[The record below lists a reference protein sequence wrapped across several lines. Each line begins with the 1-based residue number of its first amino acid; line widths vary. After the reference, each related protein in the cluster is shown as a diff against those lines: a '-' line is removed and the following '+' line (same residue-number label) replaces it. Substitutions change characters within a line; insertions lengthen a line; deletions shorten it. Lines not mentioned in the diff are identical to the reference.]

1 MSYTRIVMRASI
13 RNNMRLK
20 IALGILLSVT
30 FICVAGVTILFCI
43 LLLEPGMG
51 SAIPDRS
58 RLEAYL
64 GIIVY
69 AASFLGVGITLNS
82 FAFQSL
88 VREKTRGNLQ
98 SLLATPVKPKDIWMG
113 KSLSILV
120 PGTIFGSALAVLV
133 LVIVNAVYFLPD
145 IGFVFNPWI
154 ALSSFVGVPLVYL
167 ALGLLVH
174 LVGLTSRAANGNVIA
189 QLFLPVMVNVMIQV
203 AVHDIID
210 ASSWLFLMANL
221 GLATV
226 IGTII
231 IGLRSRLTTE
241 NIILSN

>member
-1 MSYTRIVMRASI
+1 MSYTRLVMRAGM
-13 RNNMRLK
+13 RNNRRLK
-20 IALGILLSVT
+20 VAIGILLSVT

-43 LLLEPGMG
+43 LLLEPEME
-51 SAIPDRS
+51 STVLDRS

-88 VREKTRGNLQ
+88 VREKARGNLQ

-120 PGTIFGSALAVLV
+120 PGTLFGSILAVLV
-133 LVIVNAVYFLPD
+133 LIIVNAVYFFPD
-145 IGFVFNPWI
+145 IGFVLNPWI
-154 ALSSFVGVPLVYL
+154 ALSSFLGVPLVYL

-203 AVHDIID
+203 AVHDVID
-210 ASSWLFLMANL
+210 ASSWLFLAMNL
-221 GLATV
+221 GLAAV
-226 IGTII
+226 IGTIV

-241 NIILSN
+241 RIILSN

>member
-1 MSYTRIVMRASI
+1 MWASM
-13 RNNMRLK
+13 RNNRRLK
-20 IALGILLSVT
+20 VAIGILLSVT

-43 LLLEPGMG
+43 LLLEPEMG
-51 SAIPDRS
+51 SAELDRS

-88 VREKTRGNLQ
+88 VREKARGNLQ

-120 PGTIFGSALAVLV
+120 PGTLFGSILAMLV
-133 LVIVNAVYFLPD
+133 LVVVNAVYFLPD
-145 IGFVFNPWI
+145 IGFVLNPWI

-203 AVHDIID
+203 AVHDVVD
-210 ASSWLFLMANL
+210 AGSWLFLAMNL
-221 GLATV
+221 GLAAV
-226 IGTII
+226 IGAIV

-241 NIILSN
+241 RIIFSN

>member
-1 MSYTRIVMRASI
+1 MRASM
-13 RNNMRLK
+13 RNNRRLK
-20 IALGILLSVT
+20 VAIGILLSIT

-43 LLLEPGMG
+43 LLLEPEMG
-51 SAIPDRS
+51 STELDRS

-88 VREKTRGNLQ
+88 VREKARGNLQ

-120 PGTIFGSALAVLV
+120 PGTLFGSILAMLV
-133 LVIVNAVYFLPD
+133 LVIVNAIYFLPD
-145 IGFVFNPWI
+145 IGFVLNPWI

-203 AVHDIID
+203 AVHDVID
-210 ASSWLFLMANL
+210 AGSWLFLAMNL
-221 GLATV
+221 GLAAV
-226 IGTII
+226 IGII
-231 IGLRSRLTTE
+231 VIGLRSGLTTE
-241 NIILSN
+241 RIILSN

>member
-1 MSYTRIVMRASI
+1 MSYTRLIMRASI
-13 RNNMRLK
+13 RSNLRLK
-20 IALGILLSVT
+20 IALGIVLSIT
-30 FICVAGVTILFCI
+30 YICVAGVTILFCI
-43 LLLEPGMG
+43 LLLEPEMG
-51 SAIPDRS
+51 SVVPDRS

-98 SLLATPVKPKDIWMG
+98 SLLATPVRPKDIWMG

-120 PGTIFGSALAVLV
+120 PGTLFGSALAVLV
-133 LVIVNAVYFLPD
+133 LVIVNGVYFLPG
-145 IGFVFNPWI
+145 IGFVLNPWI

-189 QLFLPVMVNVMIQV
+189 QLFLPVMVNVMIQL
-203 AVHDIID
+203 AVHDVID
-210 ASSWLFLMANL
+210 ASSWLFLAINL
-221 GLATV
+221 GLAAV
-226 IGTII
+226 IGTIV
-231 IGLRSRLTTE
+231 IGLRSRLTAE

>member
-1 MSYTRIVMRASI
+1 M
-13 RNNMRLK
+13 RNNRRLK
-20 IALGILLSVT
+20 VAIGILLSVT

-43 LLLEPGMG
+43 LLLEPEMG
-51 SAIPDRS
+51 SAELDRS

-88 VREKTRGNLQ
+88 VREKARGNLQ

-120 PGTIFGSALAVLV
+120 PGTLFGSILAMLV
-133 LVIVNAVYFLPD
+133 LVVVNAVYFLPD
-145 IGFVFNPWI
+145 IGFVLNPWI

-203 AVHDIID
+203 AVHDVVD
-210 ASSWLFLMANL
+210 AGSWLFLAMNL
-221 GLATV
+221 GLAAV
-226 IGTII
+226 IGAIV

-241 NIILSN
+241 RIIFSN

>member
-1 MSYTRIVMRASI
+1 MRYIGLVMWASM
-13 RNNMRLK
+13 RNNRRLK
-20 IALGILLSVT
+20 VAIGILLSVT

-43 LLLEPGMG
+43 LLLEPEMG
-51 SAIPDRS
+51 SAELDRS

-88 VREKTRGNLQ
+88 VREKARGNLQ

-120 PGTIFGSALAVLV
+120 PGTLFGSILAMLV
-133 LVIVNAVYFLPD
+133 LVVVNAVYFLPD
-145 IGFVFNPWI
+145 IGFVLNPWI

-203 AVHDIID
+203 AVHDVVD
-210 ASSWLFLMANL
+210 AGSWLFLAMNL
-221 GLATV
+221 GLAAV
-226 IGTII
+226 IGAIV

-241 NIILSN
+241 RIIFSN

>member
-1 MSYTRIVMRASI
+1 MRASM
-13 RNNMRLK
+13 RSNVRLK

-30 FICVAGVTILFCI
+30 FICVAGVTILFGI
-43 LLLEPGMG
+43 LLLEPEMG

-98 SLLATPVKPKDIWMG
+98 SLLATPVRPKDIWMG

-120 PGTIFGSALAVLV
+120 PGTVFGSILAVLV

-174 LVGLTSRAANGNVIA
+174 LVGLTSRAATGNVIA
-189 QLFLPVMVNVMIQV
+189 QLFLPVMVNVVIQV
-203 AVHDIID
+203 AVHDVID
-210 ASSWLFLMANL
+210 AGSWLFLAMNL
-221 GLATV
+221 GLAAV

>member
-1 MSYTRIVMRASI
+1 MRAGM
-13 RNNMRLK
+13 RNNRRLK
-20 IALGILLSVT
+20 VAIGILLSVT

-43 LLLEPGMG
+43 LLLEPEME
-51 SAIPDRS
+51 STVLDRS

-88 VREKTRGNLQ
+88 VREKARGNLQ

-120 PGTIFGSALAVLV
+120 PGTLFGSILAVLV
-133 LVIVNAVYFLPD
+133 LIIVNAVYFFPD
-145 IGFVFNPWI
+145 IGFVLNPWI
-154 ALSSFVGVPLVYL
+154 ALSSFLGVPLVYL

-203 AVHDIID
+203 AVHDVID
-210 ASSWLFLMANL
+210 ASSWLFLAMNL
-221 GLATV
+221 GLAAV
-226 IGTII
+226 IGTIV

-241 NIILSN
+241 RIILSN

>member
-1 MSYTRIVMRASI
+1 MWASM
-13 RNNMRLK
+13 RNNRRLK
-20 IALGILLSVT
+20 VAIGILLSVT

-43 LLLEPGMG
+43 LLLEPEMG
-51 SAIPDRS
+51 SAELDRS
-58 RLEAYL
+58 RLEAFL

-88 VREKTRGNLQ
+88 VREKARGNLQ

-120 PGTIFGSALAVLV
+120 PGTLFGSILAMLV
-133 LVIVNAVYFLPD
+133 LVVVNAVYFLPD
-145 IGFVFNPWI
+145 IGFVLNPWI

-203 AVHDIID
+203 AVHDVVD
-210 ASSWLFLMANL
+210 AGSWLFLAMNL
-221 GLATV
+221 GLAAV
-226 IGTII
+226 IGAIV

-241 NIILSN
+241 RIIFSN